1 MPHQRH
7 IYFVECGA
15 LRPDYVLGVLLFIR
29 KVILQK
35 KQIHARMKSNNTAE
49 RSSKKEREI
58 DMAEHKT
65 TEQKIEQLEKKIEQ
79 LKAQKKAIIQKEN
92 KIKRAERTRRLIQNG
107 ALAEKYLNC
116 SDIEPEKFEKLLAKI
131 VEISEVKTLIKE
143 DKNE

>member
-1 MPHQRH
+1 
-7 IYFVECGA
+7 
-15 LRPDYVLGVLLFIR
+15 
-29 KVILQK
+29 
-35 KQIHARMKSNNTAE
+35 
-49 RSSKKEREI
+49 
-58 DMAEHKT
+58 MAEHKT